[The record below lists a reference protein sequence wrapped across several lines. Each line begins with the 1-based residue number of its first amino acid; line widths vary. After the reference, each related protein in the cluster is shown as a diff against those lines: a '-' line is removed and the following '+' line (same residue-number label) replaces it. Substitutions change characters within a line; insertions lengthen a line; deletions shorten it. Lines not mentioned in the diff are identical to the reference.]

1 MFNAIVAASNSIFST
16 KMTCLSC
23 KSISCATSSAS
34 SAEPKNNTRNQK
46 NGLPFTLKLFLIIK
60 NGTQTLGKG
69 RKISYLCTQTL
80 KTILTMEQETQL
92 DQLERLVSM
101 IADDNE
107 LLNRANDFMQH
118 LVNTKFNYRGKQDLS
133 AELTEKDKKK
143 EEKHQ

>member
-1 MFNAIVAASNSIFST
+1 MGHKPLVKGEKFRIF
-16 KMTCLSC
+16 
-23 KSISCATSSAS
+23 A
-34 SAEPKNNTRNQK
+34 PK
-46 NGLPFTLKLFLIIK
+46 P
-60 NGTQTLGKG
+60 
-69 RKISYLCTQTL
+69 S

>member
-1 MFNAIVAASNSIFST
+1 MGHKLLVKGEKFRIF
-16 KMTCLSC
+16 
-23 KSISCATSSAS
+23 A
-34 SAEPKNNTRNQK
+34 PK
-46 NGLPFTLKLFLIIK
+46 P
-60 NGTQTLGKG
+60 
-69 RKISYLCTQTL
+69 S

>member
-1 MFNAIVAASNSIFST
+1 MGHKLLVKGEKIRIF
-16 KMTCLSC
+16 
-23 KSISCATSSAS
+23 AP
-34 SAEPKNNTRNQK
+34 EP
-46 NGLPFTLKLFLIIK
+46 
-60 NGTQTLGKG
+60 
-69 RKISYLCTQTL
+69 S

-118 LVNTKFNYRGKQDLS
+118 LVNTKFSYRGKQDLS
-133 AELTEKDKKK
+133 AELTEKDPKK

>member
-1 MFNAIVAASNSIFST
+1 MGHKLLVQGEKFRIF
-16 KMTCLSC
+16 
-23 KSISCATSSAS
+23 A
-34 SAEPKNNTRNQK
+34 PK
-46 NGLPFTLKLFLIIK
+46 P
-60 NGTQTLGKG
+60 
-69 RKISYLCTQTL
+69 S

-118 LVNTKFNYRGKQDLS
+118 LVNTKFSYRGKQDLS
-133 AELTEKDKKK
+133 AELTEKDQKK